1 VAFELSQFGRQAE
14 ALIAYDRATELD
26 PTNSAAWCDKGNTLH
41 SLSRYAEALGAYE
54 RATELGPK
62 FAPAWSNKANTLN
75 ALGRYAEALTA
86 CERAIKLNPRNAF
99 AIENRGRAKL
109 GLGQIGEAMTDF
121 NRAITI
127 VGGCSSGAFEGL
139 AEGHIL
145 LGNWS
150 AAETALSQR
159 LRLPPSHY
167 NPPRSWHLPEV
178 LTAVFRSSADR
189 GVWADRI
196 GRLAD
201 IAREAQDDWDRQIV
215 ANPATPVPTKP
226 LARVADSLVRSLTS
240 KVYAESLPG
249 TLEAWAEVWRG
260 AADRHPDLAL
270 AARLFGVGVRYVRT
284 KDERVL
290 LDLLQEERA
299 ILRDLFRLSD

>member
-1 VAFELSQFGRQAE
+1 
-14 ALIAYDRATELD
+14 
-26 PTNSAAWCDKGNTLH
+26 
-41 SLSRYAEALGAYE
+41 
-54 RATELGPK
+54 
-62 FAPAWSNKANTLN
+62 
-75 ALGRYAEALTA
+75 
-86 CERAIKLNPRNAF
+86 
-99 AIENRGRAKL
+99 
-109 GLGQIGEAMTDF
+109 M
-121 NRAITI
+121 
-127 VGGCSSGAFEGL
+127 
-139 AEGHIL
+139 AEGYTL
-145 LGNWS
+145 LGNWT
-150 AAETALSQR
+150 AAEAALSQR
-159 LRLPPSHY
+159 FRLVPGVN

-201 IAREAQDDWDRQIV
+201 IAREVQDDWARQKA

-226 LARVADSLVRSLTS
+226 LAMIADSLVRSLTS

-249 TLEAWAEVWRG
+249 TLEAWAEAWRG

-284 KDERVL
+284 KDARVL

-299 ILRDLFRLSD
+299 ILRDLFRLGD